1 MKYLYPE
8 INVYSYIKIFTSK
21 ANLFSVGAFRNYHC
35 QAFWK
40 CVTTKRCFNY
50 ILKFIFYSLHYYSLK
65 YYHFFLLLYMHS
77 IVVVILCS
85 KNKID
90 LYTLNA
96 NFNIISRS
104 ECSRSNS
111 VISLSAYSI
120 TVKYFTHIINLVL
133 ELNQNNSTHNIIYKI
148 LIRGVC
154 TEILRNGSSN
164 SNKVLC
170 VY

>member
-1 MKYLYPE
+1 MKYLYSE

-85 KNKID
+85 KNKIEFQ
-90 LYTLNA
+90 Y
-96 NFNIISRS
+96 NFSVRMFEIEFRNISIGIFNYCEIFYSYYQFSIGIKS
-104 ECSRSNS
+104 E
-111 VISLSAYSI
+111 
-120 TVKYFTHIINLVL
+120 
-133 ELNQNNSTHNIIYKI
+133 
-148 LIRGVC
+148 
-154 TEILRNGSSN
+154 
-164 SNKVLC
+164 
-170 VY
+170 